1 MREHNCHNCYRALY
15 DEECPSPFVKSEE
28 CPDWEAY
35 PESYIKRKEQ
45 EKKDIAKAQENCR
58 TCIHKK
64 YADLTTLMYHYISR
78 YGLNVSISKRRIPMI
93 RKDNLNG

>member
-64 YADLTTLMYHYISR
+64 VCRFNYPD
-78 YGLNVSISKRRIPMI
+78 VSLHIPI
-93 RKDNLNG
+93 RVECEYKQEENPDDKKG